1 MERRGF
7 KRCHRQTC
15 GLVAALL
22 AFSAVVKIERHFEKD
37 QTFCEIGP
45 AVDRL
50 KWHFH
55 DAS

>member
-1 MERRGF
+1 MERWCF
-7 KRCHRQTC
+7 KGLYRQARW
-15 GLVAALL
+15 LIAALL
-22 AFSAVVKIERHFEKD
+22 AFSAVVKIERNFEKD
-37 QTFCEIGP
+37 QTFCEIAL